1 MNLTST
7 ADGGIELHLE
17 HQAEWLMVAS
27 ILHDANRPGFDLA
40 AAVGARMADTEDW
53 EDWSEW
59 VLPDL
64 REGFQQHLRT
74 VAAAIEVGAQQGF
87 IQPGTVVIPR
97 DAFFDWY
104 AALNQARLALESKYQ
119 FGQKSRIETEDTP
132 TKRGAAH
139 FRSQFYN
146 FLQAHLL
153 DRGLG

>member
-7 ADGGIELHLE
+7 ADGGIELHLD
-17 HQAEWLMVAS
+17 HRAEWLMVAS

-40 AAVGARMADTEDW
+40 AAVGAPMADKEDW
-53 EDWSEW
+53 EDWREW

-74 VAAAIEVGAQQGF
+74 VAAAIEAAAKEDF
-87 IQPGTVVIPR
+87 SQPGTVVIPH

-104 AALNQARLALESKYQ
+104 AALNQARLALETKYQ
-119 FGQKSRIETEDTP
+119 FGQKPRIETGDTP
-132 TKRGAAH
+132 TKREAAH
-139 FRSQFYN
+139 FRSQFYS
-146 FLQAHLL
+146 FLQSHML